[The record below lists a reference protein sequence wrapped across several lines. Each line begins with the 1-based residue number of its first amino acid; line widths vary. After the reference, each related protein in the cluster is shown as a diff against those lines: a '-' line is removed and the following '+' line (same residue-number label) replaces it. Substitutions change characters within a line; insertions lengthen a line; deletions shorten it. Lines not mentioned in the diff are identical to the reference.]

1 VAEAQ
6 VQAEVAATG
15 GEPGRRFASDEFF
28 YLLQRVDRL
37 DEKLTARIDMVDAR
51 IDVADQKLTARIDGV
66 NARIDRLDEKLT
78 SELREVQ
85 RGLNGTLRWTI
96 GLAVA
101 CFGVMAGVLAVLIA
115 LMGKL

>member
-1 VAEAQ
+1 MAEAQ
-6 VQAEVAATG
+6 VEMAAA

-28 YLLQRVDRL
+28 FLLQ
-37 DEKLTARIDMVDAR
+37 
-51 IDVADQKLTARIDGV
+51 
-66 NARIDRLDEKLT
+66 RIDRLDEKLT
-78 SELREVQ
+78 AQGAALNDKLTGELKEVQ

-115 LMGKL
+115 LMAKL